1 MKRCLLLMLIL
12 LLSGCSV
19 VPSIAPAAAQTAT
32 PIIVIHTVLV
42 TVFPTEQKVLIPTS
56 TPLAS
61 STPQVIVITATAN
74 QAFTSSTAAATA
86 PIGEATAPL
95 PPNAG
100 GGLFTNLAR
109 SADKFSLRCQP
120 DTLNFG
126 VSTSDPAVT
135 GVDFYYRIEDRLKIS
150 ISSWQFGGSMASD
163 GQGNF
168 SIAFPASR
176 VDPDLRSSLAWFD
189 YQFVGISKVGDV
201 IGRSGR
207 ISKQVTYTLD
217 CSE

>member
-1 MKRCLLLMLIL
+1 MPAIDADSVTLGLL
-12 LLSGCSV
+12 CSPFHSTCSRADRHAYHYHSHCPGDR
-19 VPSIAPAAAQTAT
+19 VPDREKSAHSN
-32 PIIVIHTVLV
+32 IHTAGQ
-42 TVFPTEQKVLIPTS
+42 FY
-56 TPLAS
+56 
-61 STPQVIVITATAN
+61 ATAN